1 MKEHRKKPTKWDY
14 SEIKTILASGKTI
27 TNKKILQIMRAQGR
41 KNNNV
46 TTMLARLSFELN
58 IYEVNEGEY
67 ALLTEEKIKQWQS
80 MNYRGESFH
89 EIL

>member
-1 MKEHRKKPTKWDY
+1 
-14 SEIKTILASGKTI
+14 
-27 TNKKILQIMRAQGR
+27 MRAQGR
-41 KNNNV
+41 KNNNA
-46 TTMLARLSFELN
+46 TTMLVQLSFELN

-89 EIL
+89 EIP

>member
-14 SEIKTILASGKTI
+14 SEIKAILASGKTI

-41 KNNNV
+41 KNNNA
-46 TTMLARLSFELN
+46 TTMLVQLSFELN

-89 EIL
+89 EIP